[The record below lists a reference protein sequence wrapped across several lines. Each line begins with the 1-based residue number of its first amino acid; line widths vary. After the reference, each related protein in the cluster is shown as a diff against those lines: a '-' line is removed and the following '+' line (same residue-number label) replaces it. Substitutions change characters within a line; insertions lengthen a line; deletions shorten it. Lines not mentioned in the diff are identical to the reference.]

1 MIVLSVENLTYDYVT
16 KAGITHALQGVSAQ
30 FALGTLYAMTGR
42 SGSGKSTF
50 LSLLAGLDVPLMGE
64 ILFEGNSLTA
74 KNLASY
80 RRDRVGVIFQAYNLI
95 PHLTAME
102 NVLLSLEI
110 AQCSKA
116 ERRNRARAALADV
129 GLDETLWN
137 KYPRHLSGGEQQR
150 VAIARAIAP
159 DPHILLADEPT
170 GNLDNENSRNIVR
183 ILKQLAH
190 ERNKCVIVV
199 THSREIAEEAD
210 VEYRMS
216 DGVLIG

>member
-64 ILFEGNSLTA
+64 ILFEGNPLTS

-129 GLDETLWN
+129 GLDETLWK

-159 DPHILLADEPT
+159 DPYILLADEPT